1 MDNQKHRIVEDI
13 IKRIPKEYTKKVSK
27 MNQRKLI
34 KFIIDEYT
42 TFIFN
47 TLISGG
53 KFVIMNIGRL
63 SPVKFKIGAKL
74 NPFTGRPVLAKDSI
88 RIKFTPSIKLRNKLK
103 EE

>member
-1 MDNQKHRIVEDI
+1 MDTQKNRIVEDI
-13 IKRIPKEYTKKVSK
+13 IDRIPKEYTCRVSR

-42 TFIFN
+42 NFIFN
-47 TLISGG
+47 TLINGG

-63 SPVKFKIGAKL
+63 SPVKIKIGAKL
-74 NPFTGRPVLAKDSI
+74 NQFTGKQVLARDSV

-103 EE
+103 E